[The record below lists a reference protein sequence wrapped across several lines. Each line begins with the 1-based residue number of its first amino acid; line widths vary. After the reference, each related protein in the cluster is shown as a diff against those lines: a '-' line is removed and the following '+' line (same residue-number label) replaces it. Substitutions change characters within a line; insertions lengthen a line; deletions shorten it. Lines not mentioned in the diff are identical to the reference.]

1 MRFLSRVIAVLFLC
15 ALFLLFLSYPI
26 GQLKQETENPTQENR
41 GTGSP
46 EAQSPEVVVIHSG
59 DRSPVGDVLLDLL
72 LDDPSA
78 CLNGPV
84 RQFGR
89 YVGDWDIAEQVSADG
104 VNWSDGNG
112 ARWKFTCVGG
122 GTAIQDYWVPKA
134 PDGFSFLSGFGSN
147 LRIYD
152 RTSETWDVVWAGPG
166 GPSFTHL
173 TGKTDADGNIVMYWL
188 TPVQTPPRRITFFT
202 PDSDGWNWLLEVSND
217 DGVSW
222 QAIYKI
228 RATRRQGF
236 RLPGG

>member
-1 MRFLSRVIAVLFLC
+1 MRFLSRMIAVLFLC

-26 GQLKQETENPTQENR
+26 TQFNEQIDGHVAPGHGTRAPETQVPD
-41 GTGSP
+41 
-46 EAQSPEVVVIHSG
+46 VVVIDSG
-59 DRSPVGDVLLDLL
+59 NKPPVGDVLLDLL

-89 YVGDWDIAEQVSADG
+89 YVGDWDIAEEVSSDG
-104 VNWSDGNG
+104 VNWSPGNG

-152 RTSETWDVVWAGPG
+152 RKNDSWDVVWAGPG

-173 TGKTDADGNIVMYWL
+173 TGKADAEGNIVMYWL
-188 TPVQTPPRRITFFT
+188 SPVQTPPRRITFYT
-202 PDSDGWNWLLEVSND
+202 PTGDGWNWLLEVSND

-222 QAIYKI
+222 QPIYKI
-228 RATRRQGF
+228 RATRRQGL
-236 RLPGG
+236 RLPSN